1 MFSMFFSVFFN
12 VIFKDLYFVASFI
25 SSMFCLSMFCHRP
38 YLFTSMITQEKLLSD
53 LIKLSFSCSIV
64 ALIAMCQ

>member
-25 SSMFCLSMFCHRP
+25 SSMFCPLMFCHRP
-38 YLFTSMITQEKLLSD
+38 YLFTSLITQEKLLSD
-53 LIKLSFSCSIV
+53 LTKIFFSSLIM
-64 ALIAMCQ
+64 ALITMCQ